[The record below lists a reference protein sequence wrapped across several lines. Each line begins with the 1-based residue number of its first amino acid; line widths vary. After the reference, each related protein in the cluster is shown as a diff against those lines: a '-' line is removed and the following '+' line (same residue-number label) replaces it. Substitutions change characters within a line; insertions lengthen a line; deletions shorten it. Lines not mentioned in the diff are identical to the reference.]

1 MNSRF
6 WSATTYL
13 WVAAPIVFIALS
25 WLLSWLDKN
34 TDANEAAWVQA
45 IGSILA
51 IVAAI
56 LIPFFQRQSDRSERE
71 SENRKMVM
79 SAATNLYVALK
90 DARMFLGLAPSGDGH
105 IGHDMKSMEQ
115 ALRFIKIQ
123 SQTWEALRIAVDKA
137 HYFDEK
143 LCAEI
148 VLLSLAGV
156 AYDSAAEDYAMM
168 TDNIDEFFSKMV
180 ERRLMVLKQIDNVDS
195 LLGPYLP
202 T

>member
-137 HYFDEK
+137 HYFDGR
-143 LCAEI
+143 I
-148 VLLSLAGV
+148 QG
-156 AYDSAAEDYAMM
+156 
-168 TDNIDEFFSKMV
+168 
-180 ERRLMVLKQIDNVDS
+180 
-195 LLGPYLP
+195 
-202 T
+202 